1 MDSLPE
7 AVAEK
12 LVYPVFSPVRSSAL
26 GDQSTPAVVQLQNG
40 HAGAYESRYRNVDVI
55 SMIENMQNQL
65 TEQNNRI
72 TAQND
77 RITVLEK
84 TVGHLARHSHCVQ
97 LDLTECPICQTRT
110 RLKLLFCGH
119 TMCETCMS
127 NVSSNQ
133 CPFCRDGHPCG
144 FVRNP
149 ETLSP
154 PKNLD
159 DFLRSTMSNR

>member
-1 MDSLPE
+1 MESLPE

-12 LVYPVFSPVRSSAL
+12 LVYPAFSPVRSSAL

-77 RITVLEK
+77 RITAQNDRITAQNDRITVLEK

-97 LDLTECPICQTRT
+97 LDLPECPTCHTRT
-110 RLKLLFCGH
+110 KLK
-119 TMCETCMS
+119 
-127 NVSSNQ
+127 
-133 CPFCRDGHPCG
+133 
-144 FVRNP
+144 
-149 ETLSP
+149 
-154 PKNLD
+154 
-159 DFLRSTMSNR
+159 